1 MIKTKIKCKSN
12 LRLTHLKIDLKA
24 GWKARLKSVW
34 KADLKK
40 INRYSNNIPIN
51 GRPTERLVERLT
63 ERRTG
68 RRT

>member
-40 INRYSNNIPIN
+40 K
-51 GRPTERLVERLT
+51 
-63 ERRTG
+63 
-68 RRT
+68 